1 MGIMQNPKTSRYR
14 YRKLEYITQKRIKL
28 NIFLLPQFTTSW
40 RLVLLAFGTMESAM
54 SSILAQVSL
63 AAHVIIKTRARVS
76 LENKGGWEG
85 KEQLWPWI
93 WVWTLSNPQDKICFE
108 DACLWYKT
116 DHAKH
121 NISTKGNVTLPFP
134 ETVSKRHGWSLQA
147 ESGFL
152 YDRKYV
158 HTCWKKRWIGLDW
171 ILATKFT
178 VLFHE
183 KTWLERKRI
192 RRKRNC

>member
-1 MGIMQNPKTSRYR
+1 MQNPKTSRYR

-93 WVWTLSNPQDKICFE
+93 WV
-108 DACLWYKT
+108 
-116 DHAKH
+116 
-121 NISTKGNVTLPFP
+121 
-134 ETVSKRHGWSLQA
+134 
-147 ESGFL
+147 
-152 YDRKYV
+152 
-158 HTCWKKRWIGLDW
+158 
-171 ILATKFT
+171 
-178 VLFHE
+178 
-183 KTWLERKRI
+183 
-192 RRKRNC
+192 